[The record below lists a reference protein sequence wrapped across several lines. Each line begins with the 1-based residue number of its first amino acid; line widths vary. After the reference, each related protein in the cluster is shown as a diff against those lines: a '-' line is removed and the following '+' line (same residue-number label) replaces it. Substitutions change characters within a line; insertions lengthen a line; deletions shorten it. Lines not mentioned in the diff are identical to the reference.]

1 MCKPCSTHGD
11 DKILLTKLAR
21 RFERGMGNLY
31 KEYGILL
38 KVKTSQNTLFKDVDG
53 IRLALHIS
61 Q

>member
-1 MCKPCSTHGD
+1 MCKPRRTLGE
-11 DKILLTKLAR
+11 DKILLTILAK
-21 RFERGMGNLY
+21 RFERGTENLY

-53 IRLALHIS
+53 IRMALYIS